1 MAVLSWLMNRGVLLY
16 LALASIAFA
25 VFYVG
30 NLVYDISLRDAQYF
44 NGWILVA
51 GISVLMFLTFRKK
64 VVILPFGQVR
74 KWLKLHYYL
83 GFVTVGVFVVHT
95 NYQIPD
101 SPLEW
106 LLWCLFVLIAVS
118 GIIGGVISK
127 VIPPRLEAR
136 GESILFERIAT
147 YRVQLAAQA
156 EELVRQ
162 SIKHGNTLSISN
174 LYNDML
180 AEYFAGHRNIIA
192 HLRASTRPLAGML
205 GALDAIERYLD
216 KDGKG
221 DLEQMRALVEAKNNL
236 DFRYANGALMKL
248 WLFFHIPAT
257 YAMMV
262 AIIVHIIISYAFST
276 GIA

>member
-1 MAVLSWLMNRGVLLY
+1 MLSWLLNRGVLLN
-16 LALASIAFA
+16 LAGASIAFA
-25 VFYVG
+25 LFYVG
-30 NLVYDISLRDAQYF
+30 NLIYDISLRDAQYF

-51 GISVLMFLTFRKK
+51 GITILMFLTFRKK

-74 KWLKLHYYL
+74 KWLRLHYYL

-95 NYQIPD
+95 RYRIPD

-118 GIIGGVISK
+118 GLFGGVISK

-136 GESILFERIAT
+136 GERILFERIAI
-147 YRVQLAAQA
+147 YRVQLEAQA

-162 SIKHGNTLSISN
+162 SIKHGNKLSISN
-174 LYNDML
+174 LYNDVL
-180 AEYFAGHRNIIA
+180 AEFFTRHHNIIA
-192 HLRASTRPLAGML
+192 HLQSSTRPLASML
-205 GALDAIERYLD
+205 GALDAIERYLN
-216 KDGKG
+216 KDGKE
-221 DLEQMRALVEAKNNL
+221 DLEQMRVLVEAKNNL
-236 DFRYANGALMKL
+236 DFLYANGGLLKL

-257 YAMMV
+257 YALIV
-262 AIIVHIIISYAFST
+262 AIIVHIVIAYAFST

>member
-1 MAVLSWLMNRGVLLY
+1 MNRSVLLY

-95 NYQIPD
+95 NYRIPD

-205 GALDAIERYLD
+205 GALDEIERYLD

-248 WLFFHIPAT
+248 WLFFHIPAV
-257 YAMMV
+257 YAMIV
-262 AIIVHIIISYAFST
+262 AIIVHIIISYAFSM